1 MPQQPLSNIKALSLM
16 HFSLLFGQVI
26 FAGVAAYLI
35 YTGAFTPV
43 IENKEILSMVVPG
56 AIGWSVAFVMLA
68 FSNYKKKVAAIR
80 MNEESLSDKL
90 IAYRAANIVRWAIL
104 EVPVLSTIVCF
115 LMTGLPVLIFSVASF
130 LLIFLYAKPSA
141 YKVAQELSISEADVV

>member
-26 FAGVAAYLI
+26 FAGIAVYLI

-68 FSNYKKKVAAIR
+68 FSNYKKKVAAIK

-90 IAYRAANIVRWAIL
+90 IAYRVANIVRWAIL
-104 EVPVLSTIVCF
+104 EIPVMSTIVCF
-115 LMTGLPVLIFSVASF
+115 LMTGLPVPIFFVAA
-130 LLIFLYAKPSA
+130 LVLVFLYTKPSS

>member
-16 HFSLLFGQVI
+16 HFSLLIGQVI
-26 FAGVAAYLI
+26 FAGIAVYLI

-43 IENKEILSMVVPG
+43 IENKEILSIVVPG
-56 AIGWSVAFVMLA
+56 AIGGAVAFLMLA
-68 FSNYKKKVAAIR
+68 FSNHKKKVAAIK

-90 IAYRAANIVRWAIL
+90 IAYRVANIVRWAIL
-104 EVPVLSTIVCF
+104 EVPVMSTIVCF
-115 LMTGLPVLIFSVASF
+115 LMTGMPVLIFIVGALMLVF
-130 LLIFLYAKPSA
+130 LNTKPSS